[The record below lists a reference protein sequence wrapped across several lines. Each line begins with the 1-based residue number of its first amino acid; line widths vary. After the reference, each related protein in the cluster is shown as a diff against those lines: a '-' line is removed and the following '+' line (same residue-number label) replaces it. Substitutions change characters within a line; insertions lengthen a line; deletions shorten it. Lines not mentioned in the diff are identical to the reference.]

1 MGIFQRATQRPRMLL
16 TDTIQSRAAVVSTI
30 TSNYLETIQCKEL
43 LRKTA
48 KTFQFM
54 TRRYFKNELKHS
66 KRFDHVTDDV
76 MSLFWSCS
84 LPP

>member
-1 MGIFQRATQRPRMLL
+1 MNGYISKSYTTTKNAIDRQYTERAG
-16 TDTIQSRAAVVSTI
+16 AAVVSTI

-48 KTFQFM
+48 KTCQF
-54 TRRYFKNELKHS
+54 TTKRYFKNELKHS

-76 MSLFWSCS
+76 MSLFWS
-84 LPP
+84 